1 MDFEKEIIAIKERN
15 RKVELD
21 KTWETSFTRKVSIIC
36 ITYIFAYLVMVT
48 INVPQ
53 PALNALI
60 PTLGFFLSTLSLNII
75 KRAWVKLLKKTP

>member
-21 KTWETSFTRKVSIIC
+21 KTWETSFTRKVSIIG

-53 PALNALI
+53 PVLNALI

>member
-21 KTWETSFTRKVSIIC
+21 KTWETSFTRKVSIIG